1 MKQKVNLYVA
11 GVSFT
16 VITEDEPEYTRSIA
30 KSVNDRINSIVMQ
43 TSDCTKLKAAA
54 LCAMEYCSEN
64 MQQKFRIAELQARVK
79 YLEGKLSK
87 AGGEDE

>member
-1 MKQKVNLYVA
+1 MKQKVQVQVA

-30 KSVNDRINSIVMQ
+30 KSVNDRIGSIIMQ
-43 TSDCTKLKAAA
+43 TTDCTKIKATA

-79 YLEGKLSK
+79 YLEGQLSK
-87 AGGEDE
+87 AGEQDE

>member
-1 MKQKVNLYVA
+1 MKQKVQLQVA

-30 KSVNDRINSIVMQ
+30 KSVNDRISAIVLQ
-43 TSDCTKLKAAA
+43 STDCTKLKAAA
-54 LCAMEYCSEN
+54 ICAMDLCSEN

-79 YLEGKLSK
+79 YLEGQLSK
-87 AGGEDE
+87 AGGQNE